1 MSVKIGSEIK
11 FVGETFKLE
20 AVEKWSDLTEYY
32 AYSFHD
38 GKIVKTY
45 VGSNFSM
52 GDDCVLDD
60 VEVDVTPEVKAKLKA
75 FERREERTKK
85 ARARREYNQYA
96 WREAKELGLHRA
108 EYEAIRLK
116 VDYNF
121 RRLVK
126 MLRELASRGEIEK
139 VGYSGMVAEI
149 FGIVARHDLDALVSI
164 GNDPHNSLTFS
175 RMTRYAEKALYGD
188 Y

>member
-1 MSVKIGSEIK
+1 MSVKFGNEVLY
-11 FVGETFKLE
+11 VGETFATE
-20 AVEKWSDLTEYY
+20 SVDKWSDLTEYY
-32 AYSFHD
+32 ALSLHE
-38 GKIVKTY
+38 GKVVRTKLGT
-45 VGSNFSM
+45 NFSKK
-52 GDDCVLDD
+52 LA
-60 VEVDVTPEVKAKLKA
+60 EVVIDATPAVKKA
-75 FERREERTKK
+75 LEQAERNKK
-85 ARARREYNQYA
+85 ARNLREYYHYA

-126 MLRELASRGEIEK
+126 MLRELDTRGEIEK
-139 VGYSGMVAEI
+139 VGYSDMVAEI
-149 FGIVARHDLDALVSI
+149 FGIVARHDLDALVAI

>member
-1 MSVKIGSEIK
+1 MLPLFSLASTVMVLPLGNSKWVPS
-11 FVGETFKLE
+11 T
-20 AVEKWSDLTEYY
+20 AVEVSSTTTSNVVTYEVVIDATP
-32 AYSFHD
+32 A
-38 GKIVKTY
+38 VK
-45 VGSNFSM
+45 
-52 GDDCVLDD
+52 
-60 VEVDVTPEVKAKLKA
+60 KALEQA
-75 FERREERTKK
+75 ERNKK
-85 ARARREYNQYA
+85 ARNLREYYHYA

-108 EYEAIRLK
+108 EHEAIRLK

-149 FGIVARHDLDALVSI
+149 FGIVARHDLDALVAI

-188 Y
+188 

>member
-52 GDDCVLDD
+52 GDDCALCD
-60 VEVDVTPEVKAKLKA
+60 VEVDVTPEVKAKLEA

-96 WREAKELGLHRA
+96 WREAKKLKLHRSEWQVLNDMIGYKLSHVLEMLVKLESEGRVTQLSYRDVTIELLTA
-108 EYEAIRLK
+108 LETRDFAKLK
-116 VDYNF
+116 TMESSSDVDY
-121 RRLVK
+121 
-126 MLRELASRGEIEK
+126 
-139 VGYSGMVAEI
+139 
-149 FGIVARHDLDALVSI
+149 ALWRI
-164 GNDPHNSLTFS
+164 QTEATKLI
-175 RMTRYAEKALYGD
+175 YGD